1 MLLLGAL
8 FPSYLAF
15 SQTTTPPAENSAT
28 AAQNAPEITSQEEA
42 ATFRKSVNLV
52 EVRFVVRDSS
62 GRVVE
67 NLKQDDFQLFD
78 NGKPQVI
85 SKFSVERVTDKPVV
99 HSEVTATDESAA
111 AGPVQPVLAKRFV
124 AYLFDDMHL
133 TQPDLTQA
141 RNAAVKNLQSLTSQ
155 DRAGVF
161 TTSGQGQQDF
171 TDDRAQLV
179 SAIDHIIPRS
189 QQAAVVRE
197 CPEIT
202 YYMADLMLNKNDQ
215 IAQQIAIDLTRKCED
230 PLGMVG
236 NDQTFAS
243 DARAAAR
250 RELEIGDHEVQ
261 VSFST
266 IDALLRRMAQLPGQ
280 RTIVLVSSGFMNSD
294 LLWQESELMER
305 AVHANVV
312 INTMDARGLYT
323 SSIDASQPGYTDPHT
338 SGRLEQYHIAEQD
351 MNQVVLAD
359 IADATGGKFFHN
371 NNDLQEGFRR
381 LAAPPE
387 VSYLLAFAPQ
397 GLKLDGGYHS
407 LKVKLKPPAEGSVQ
421 ARKGYFAPK
430 TAINA
435 SEQAKAAVE
444 DAVFSQDEVR
454 DIPVELHTQFFKPD
468 ENDAKLSVLARVDVK
483 SIHFA
488 KANGRNNT
496 DVTVVSAV
504 FDRNGNFIV
513 GNQKLVQLHLK
524 DETLEHRATSGI
536 TLKSTFDVK
545 PGSYVVRLV
554 VRDAAGQLAARNLA
568 VEIP

>member
-1 MLLLGAL
+1 MVFL
-8 FPSYLAF
+8 PYLAF
-15 SQTTTPPAENSAT
+15 SQSSTQPTASSTTAPAP
-28 AAQNAPEITSQEEA
+28 AQDVPEITSQEEMP
-42 ATFRKSVNLV
+42 TFKVKVNLV
-52 EVRFVVRDSS
+52 EVRVVVRDSK
-62 GRVVE
+62 GHIVD

-78 NGKPQVI
+78 NGKPQAI
-85 SKFSVERVTDKPVV
+85 TRFSVERVTDKPFV
-99 HSEVTATDESAA
+99 HAESTSTAADETAA
-111 AGPVQPVLAKRFV
+111 PTAAQPVIAKRFV

-141 RNAAVKNLQSLTSQ
+141 RNAAVKHLQSLGAE

-171 TDDRAQLV
+171 TDDRAQLIA
-179 SAIDHIIPRS
+179 AINRIIPRS
-189 QQAAVVRE
+189 QQTSVVRQ
-197 CPEIT
+197 CPDLS
-202 YYMADLMLNKNDQ
+202 YYMADLMLNKNDS
-215 IAQQIAIDLTRKCED
+215 IAQQIAIDLTRACED
-230 PLGMVG
+230 PLGMIA

-243 DARAAAR
+243 DARAGAR

-266 IDALLRRMAQLPGQ
+266 LDALLRRMAELPGQ

-312 INTMDARGLYT
+312 INTMDARGLYNSAT
-323 SSIDASQPGYTDPHT
+323 DASEPGYTDPHI
-338 SGRLEQYHIAEQD
+338 SGRLEQYRIAEKG

-359 IADATGGKFFHN
+359 IADATGGTFFHN
-371 NNDLQEGFRR
+371 NNDLEEGFRR

-387 VSYLLAFAPQ
+387 TSYLLGFAPQ
-397 GLKLDGGYHS
+397 SMKLDGSYHN
-407 LKVKLKPPAEGSVQ
+407 LKVKLKPPAEGRVQ

-430 TAINA
+430 AATNA
-435 SEQAKAAVE
+435 AEQGKAAIE
-444 DAVFSQDEVR
+444 DAVFSQEEVR

-468 ENDAKLSVLARVDVK
+468 DNDAKLSVLVRVDVRN
-483 SIHFA
+483 IHFA

-496 DVTVVSAV
+496 DVTIVSAL
-504 FDRNGNFIV
+504 FDHNGNFIA

-524 DETLEHRATSGI
+524 DETLESRLSSGI
-536 TLKSTFDVK
+536 TTKSSFDVK

-554 VRDAAGQLAARNLA
+554 VRDASGELAARNLA
-568 VEIP
+568 VQIP